1 MNPTPTQPAE
11 ACARRVLDVVPR
23 IMRTIRQEMRG
34 ATGDQLSMPQ
44 FRALALLGRRRG
56 ASLSAVSDHLG
67 VADATASTL
76 IDRLVRRGLVTRQPH
91 PEERRRVAL
100 DLTPQGLELL
110 EGARARARSFLAQRL
125 APLGPERLER
135 LTEDLGLLENLLD
148 GAQP

>member
-1 MNPTPTQPAE
+1 MSPVQPAE
-11 ACARRVLDVVPR
+11 ACARRVLEVVPR
-23 IMRTIRQEMRG
+23 IMRAIRQEMRG
-34 ATGDQLSMPQ
+34 AADQQLSMPQ

-110 EGARARARSFLAQRL
+110 EGARARARSFLAERL

-135 LTEDLGLLENLLD
+135 LTEDLGLLENILD